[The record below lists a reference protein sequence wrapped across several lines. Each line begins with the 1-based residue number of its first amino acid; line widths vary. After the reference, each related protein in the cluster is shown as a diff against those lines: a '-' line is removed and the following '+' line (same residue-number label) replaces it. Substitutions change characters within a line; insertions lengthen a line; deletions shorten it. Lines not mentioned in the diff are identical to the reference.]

1 MPLKLLTA
9 TTYVE
14 ISLGVEVK
22 ENAIVPLQRTYRMN
36 RFRKKERHSEHEQK
50 WIFECITK
58 F

>member
-14 ISLGVEVK
+14 ISLGVEVM
-22 ENAIVPLQRTYRMN
+22 ENAIVSLQRTYRMN
-36 RFRKKERHSEHEQK
+36 RFRKKERHPEHEQK